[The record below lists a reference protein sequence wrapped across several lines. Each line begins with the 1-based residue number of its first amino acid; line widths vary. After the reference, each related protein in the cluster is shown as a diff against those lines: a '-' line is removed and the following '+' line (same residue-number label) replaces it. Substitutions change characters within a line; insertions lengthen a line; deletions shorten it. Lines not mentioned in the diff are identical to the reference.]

1 MISIDTVYQK
11 VLAFANKEQ
20 RGYITP
26 QEFNLFANQAQEE
39 IFEQYFYDKTQEGKK
54 PTNSHVFLD
63 VDQTLEEKIRLF
75 ERVYGAAA
83 ISALPDTGNI
93 NIKVFDPR
101 IVYRINKIE
110 FNNNDCELVN
120 TNDFNEFRYGGPLVR
135 PTNTRPIAN
144 IRANQIRVVGD
155 NGFLI
160 VPTGIFY
167 FQKPAKVSWGYF
179 VIGGKALHDSD
190 AAKTTDFELHPSEE
204 SELVYKILKFAG
216 LSMKQVDL
224 LQAGQGMETVQTT
237 QEKR

>member
-39 IFEQYFYDKTQEGKK
+39 IFEQYFYDRTQEAKK
-54 PTNSHVFLD
+54 PANSHVFLD
-63 VDQTLEEKIRLF
+63 VDQSLEEKIRLF
-75 ERVYGAAA
+75 EKVYDVAA
-83 ISALPDTGNI
+83 INTLPDTGNVNVKI
-93 NIKVFDPR
+93 VNPR

-120 TNDFNEFRYGGPLVR
+120 TNDFNEFRSGGPLVR
-135 PTNTRPIAN
+135 PTNLRPIAN
-144 IRANQIRVVGD
+144 IRANQIRVIGD
-155 NGFLI
+155 NGSLI
-160 VPTGIFY
+160 VPTEIFY

-179 VIGGKALHDSD
+179 VVGGKALHDSN
-190 AAKTTDFELHPSEE
+190 AAKTIDFELHPSEE
-204 SELVYKILKFAG
+204 AELVYKILKYAG
-216 LSMKQVDL
+216 ISMKQSDISG
-224 LQAGQGMETVQTT
+224 AGQAMETIQTT